1 MIRQARSFHTKRR
14 LGQNFLVDVEALGFI
29 ADQLDAKAGDQVLEI
44 GPGLGFLTQFL
55 SETGAN
61 INAVELDRDCVED
74 LNNARMKN
82 LNIIHGDFLAF
93 DIGTMGDGVKII
105 GNVPYQITTPIIAHI
120 FGEIGEPSPWLKK
133 VERVVLTVQ
142 YEVAQR
148 FVADPNT
155 EHFSQI
161 TLLVNYFSRA
171 RMLKKLPTDAFYPAP
186 KVSSAVVEFVPLE
199 KPPVQP
205 KSTKMLRQLIK
216 AGFGQRRKMLKN
228 NLSFLKATPEELS
241 NAFAIARIN
250 EQARAEMLGL
260 QKLSDLADALLEI
273 DKREA

>member
-1 MIRQARSFHTKRR
+1 LIRQARSFHTKRR

-29 ADQLDAKAGDQVLEI
+29 ADQLDAKAGDKVLEI

-61 INAVELDRDCVED
+61 ITAVELDRECVED

-82 LNIIHGDFLAF
+82 LNITHGDFLAF
-93 DIGTMGDGVKII
+93 DIGTIGDGVKII

-148 FVADPNT
+148 FVAAPNT